1 MAGCSS
7 FRARLQPGYRHLAVR
22 RPDLV
27 QAVIAHKAAWRAS
40 RHLPNT
46 SQLAAVAKIGWL
58 ALRGRHGDAAETLL
72 RAAYTYLQPRGTP
85 FPKNGGGSPGKRPG
99 GLAGLPK
106 LHRQLS
112 ISGGSGECCGP
123 RRVQLGRT
131 QPQQHHPPDPLP
143 GSGHPHC
150 QNASN

>member
-85 FPKNGGGSPGKRPG
+85 FPKNGGGSPGKTPGRPCWTSETPS
-99 GLAGLPK
+99 ATI
-106 LHRQLS
+106 H
-112 ISGGSGECCGP
+112 
-123 RRVQLGRT
+123 
-131 QPQQHHPPDPLP
+131 
-143 GSGHPHC
+143 
-150 QNASN
+150 